1 MNVSRE
7 TLADL
12 EEFERLVRQWNPK
25 INLVSKSS
33 LEDIRTRHIEDSLQL
48 YELNDR
54 AGKWLDLGSG
64 GRSNQFHLVE
74 SDQRKCAF
82 LRTAARELGLEAKI
96 HGQRIEELEPQK
108 ADVVSARA
116 LADLPTLLEL
126 AHRHMKPGAIA
137 YFPKGKK
144 WGEEVAEARKSWQ
157 FDYEALD
164 SKTSAEAAAKNHR
177 CHQPEGWG
185 GENNHLHQSGRCTYR
200 SGAQSAVGRPRP
212 AGQRLHRAGG

>member
-48 YELNDR
+48 YELNNQG
-54 AGKWLDLGSG
+54 GKWLDLGSG
-64 GRSNQFHLVE
+64 GGFPGLVLAIADKRGARNNQFHLVE
-74 SDQRKCAF
+74 SDHRKCAF

-96 HGQRIEELEPQK
+96 YSQRIEQLEPQE

-126 AHRHMKPGAIA
+126 AHRHMKPNAVA

-164 SKTSAEAAAKNHR
+164 SKTSAEAAIIRMGNIKR
-177 CHQPEGWG
+177 
-185 GENNHLHQSGRCTYR
+185 
-200 SGAQSAVGRPRP
+200 V
-212 AGQRLHRAGG
+212 

>member
-12 EEFERLVRQWNPK
+12 EAFERLVRQWNPK

-48 YELNDR
+48 YELNNR

-64 GRSNQFHLVE
+64 GGFPGLVLAIADKNGARSNQFHLVE

-82 LRTAARELGLEAKI
+82 LQTAARELGLEVQI
-96 HGQRIEELEPQK
+96 HSQRIEQLEPQE

-116 LADLPTLLEL
+116 LADLPSLLEL
-126 AHRHMKPGAIA
+126 AHRHMKPDAVA

-144 WGEEVAEARKSWQ
+144 
-157 FDYEALD
+157 
-164 SKTSAEAAAKNHR
+164 
-177 CHQPEGWG
+177 
-185 GENNHLHQSGRCTYR
+185 
-200 SGAQSAVGRPRP
+200 
-212 AGQRLHRAGG
+212 